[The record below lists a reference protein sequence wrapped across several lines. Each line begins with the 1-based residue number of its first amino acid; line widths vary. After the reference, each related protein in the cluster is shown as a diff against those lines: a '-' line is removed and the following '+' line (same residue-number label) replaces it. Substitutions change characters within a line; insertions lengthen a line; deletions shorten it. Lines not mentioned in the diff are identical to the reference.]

1 MDEQWR
7 DVAGYDGYY
16 QVSSCGRIKSVE
28 RYVQDRFGMK
38 APYRIP
44 EKILKPK
51 RAHDGYLFVHL
62 SKDGHAQPLRIHRLV
77 AEAFIPNP
85 NRLPTVNHK
94 NEDKSDN
101 RVENL
106 EWCTPAYNN
115 KYGTRTQRSQMNQK
129 HRRNV
134 RMLSLDGEMLRIFP
148 TCLSAARYI
157 TGEPAGKSL
166 RVRVTD
172 NNIRRA
178 CRLQRH
184 KAYGYRWEFEE

>member
-1 MDEQWR
+1 MEEQWK

-28 RYVQDRFGMK
+28 RYVQDRFGIK

-51 RAHDGYLFVHL
+51 HKRGGYLQVNLSMHGRAHPY
-62 SKDGHAQPLRIHRLV
+62 SIHRMV

-85 NRLPTVNHK
+85 DHLPTVNHK
-94 NEDKSDN
+94 NEDKTDN

-106 EWCTPAYNN
+106 EWCSQAYNN
-115 KYGTRTQRSQMNQK
+115 EYGTRTERSQMNQK
-129 HRRNV
+129 QRRNV
-134 RMLSLDGEMLRIFP
+134 RMLSLDGEILRIFP
-148 TCLSAARYI
+148 TCFSAARYI
-157 TGEPAGKSL
+157 TGEPKGKSL

-184 KAYGYRWEFEE
+184 KAYGYRWEFDK